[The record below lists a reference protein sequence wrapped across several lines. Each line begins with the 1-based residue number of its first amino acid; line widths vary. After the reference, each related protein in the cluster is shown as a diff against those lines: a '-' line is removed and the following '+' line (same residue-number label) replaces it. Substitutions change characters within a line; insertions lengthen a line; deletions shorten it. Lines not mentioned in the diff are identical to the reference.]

1 MDGCHIGDH
10 EMDTISGFQEG
21 RNEQHLYEPKQL
33 LAASTPTTEP
43 LRVGQATSRATAAS
57 TEKAPRCCHSCL
69 VGRVAYVVQCL
80 LLM

>member
-33 LAASTPTTEP
+33 LAASTPTTE
-43 LRVGQATSRATAAS
+43 ATESGPGDQPS
-57 TEKAPRCCHSCL
+57 
-69 VGRVAYVVQCL
+69 
-80 LLM
+80 